1 MRGADRV
8 QFWIVRPGNSDPT
21 AAFRHLDAGNDFDE
35 GRLAGAVFA
44 DKAVYL
50 ADLQRQIDIAKRMH
64 AAEALRNAGHLQESR
79 QGFVL
84 RVRPSSNRLAPR
96 RIPDWKKIRNAILRR
111 RLGLVCCYSPAEIS
125 PSMVSLLI
133 RMILSTL

>member
-1 MRGADRV
+1 V
-8 QFWIVRPGNSDPT
+8 
-21 AAFRHLDAGNDFDE
+21 H
-35 GRLAGAVFA
+35 
-44 DKAVYL
+44 L

-96 RIPDWKKIRNAILRR
+96 RIPDRKKSGMR
-111 RLGLVCCYSPAEIS
+111 S
-125 PSMVSLLI
+125 
-133 RMILSTL
+133 